1 MTHCRTGCG
10 AEINYKRVHFSSPVD
25 WLDIP
30 MEQIQTHPMKTDV
43 IHDCPNLHL
52 RDDANDY
59 FVNISNVRRGVRL
72 KEGVK
77 VKFDTSYGQRGDEAE
92 NVSLV

>member
-1 MTHCRTGCG
+1 MLYGYIKKWDQQNG
-10 AEINYKRVHFSSPVD
+10 WGFIEG
-25 WLDIP
+25 
-30 MEQIQTHPMKTDV
+30 
-43 IHDCPNLHL
+43 
-52 RDDANDY
+52 DDDNDY

-77 VKFDTSYGQRGDEAE
+77 VTFDTSYGQRGDEAE